1 MPNPT
6 NNRLGASLGKG
17 FGGVNVDKYTTVV
30 HAINFSF
37 ASAQNVPARLRML
50 NIVSL

>member
-17 FGGVNVDKYTTVV
+17 FSLVNAENYTTEV
-30 HAINFSF
+30 HAINF
-37 ASAQNVPARLRML
+37 ACLSAQNVPARLRML

>member
-17 FGGVNVDKYTTVV
+17 FSGVNVEKYTTVV
-30 HAINFSF
+30 HAINF
-37 ASAQNVPARLRML
+37 ACPSAQNVPARLRMP

>member
-6 NNRLGASLGKG
+6 NKRLGASLGKG
-17 FGGVNVDKYTTVV
+17 FSGVNVEKYTTVV
-30 HAINFSF
+30 HAINFAC
-37 ASAQNVPARLRML
+37 ASAQNVPTRLRML

>member
-6 NNRLGASLGKG
+6 GNRLGASLGKG
-17 FGGVNVDKYTTVV
+17 FSGVDVDKYTNVV
-30 HAINFSF
+30 QAINFSF
-37 ASAQNVPARLRML
+37 ACAQNVPTRLRML

>member
-6 NNRLGASLGKG
+6 SNRLGASLGKG
-17 FGGVNVDKYTTVV
+17 FSGVNVDKYTTVV
-30 HAINFSF
+30 QAIHFSF
-37 ASAQNVPARLRML
+37 ASAQNVPTRLRML